1 MVQLYNIHTVCM
13 LYDILALSGSN
24 TVDKQLGY
32 CLQLV
37 FRCLISWTDQS
48 KCFRRTML
56 SEGHLFSCI
65 LMLNKLSS
73 AITSEVNILNYFFLC
88 IWYN

>member
-1 MVQLYNIHTVCM
+1 MYIIH
-13 LYDILALSGSN
+13 LLALSGSSV
-24 TVDKQLGY
+24 VDKQLGY

-48 KCFRRTML
+48 KCFRTMML
-56 SEGHLFSCI
+56 REGHLFGCI

-73 AITSEVNILNYFFLC
+73 AITSEVNNDL
-88 IWYN
+88 IWYIIHWNFTWMHYIKSR